1 MEIADQ
7 REMRQ
12 VRQKLLDPP
21 RSSPVLLHTGV
32 APIRG
37 LVRDG
42 MLDNIAIA
50 GVAISKKQAKA
61 LLLVN
66 LDRGYKESPER
77 V

>member
-32 APIRG
+32 APIGG

-42 MLDNIAIA
+42 MLDNVAVA
-50 GVAISKKQAKA
+50 GVAISEKQAEA

-66 LDRGYKESPER
+66 LDRRDKERPEG